1 MRKMKTG
8 KVRKRPGAV
17 HIELEEAL
25 IASYQRKV
33 PCKICGHP
41 DNDWQDRHG
50 LCHDCYCRWLNK
62 KIIDRRMSYDDAVKC
77 ANELDDPEYI
87 QQLKKEQ
94 NNEKM

>member
-33 PCKICGHP
+33 PCKICGRL
-41 DNDWQDRHG
+41 DNDWPNRHG
-50 LCHDCYCRWLNK
+50 LCSDLLL
-62 KIIDRRMSYDDAVKC
+62 RMA
-77 ANELDDPEYI
+77 
-87 QQLKKEQ
+87 
-94 NNEKM
+94 

>member
-33 PCKICGHP
+33 TCKVCGRV
-41 DNDWQDRHG
+41 DNDWPDRHG
-50 LCHDCYCRWLNK
+50 LCSDCFCGWLNRK
-62 KIIDRRMSYDDAVKC
+62 FAQSMKLSDAMANV
-77 ANELDDPEYI
+77 NELDDPEI
-87 QQLKKEQ
+87 IKDLQRSRK
-94 NNEKM
+94 

>member
-33 PCKICGHP
+33 PCKICGRL
-41 DNDWQDRHG
+41 DNDWPDRHG
-50 LCHDCYCRWLNK
+50 LCSDCFCGWLNGK
-62 KIIDRRMSYDDAVKC
+62 FAMGMKLSDAMANV
-77 ANELDDPEYI
+77 NELDDPEVI
-87 QQLKKEQ
+87 DKLKKER
-94 NNEKM
+94 KR

>member
-33 PCKICGHP
+33 ICKVCGHP
-41 DNDWQDRHG
+41 DNDWPDRHG
-50 LCHDCYCRWLNK
+50 LCSDCYCGWLNGK
-62 KIIDRRMSYDDAVKC
+62 FAMGMTMSDAMANV
-77 ANELDDPEYI
+77 NELDDPEVI
-87 QQLKKEQ
+87 DKLKKER
-94 NNEKM
+94 KR